1 MADIEALKKKL
12 VPMFKAQTV
21 KYENLQDALDLLCA
35 LGNTED
41 DMKDEY
47 EDFTKSYY
55 FKVSDKPEKDHM
67 WLAVNKGNF
76 TFGKGK
82 PAKIDLTFTMT
93 AQLAADMISGKV
105 NSNSAFLSGN
115 LKLEGSVKDG
125 AKFQGMQAIMRD
137 LLGLD

>member
-1 MADIEALKKKL
+1 MADIAALKAKL
-12 VPMFKAQTV
+12 VPKFKAQQFGFD
-21 KYENLQDALDLLCA
+21 ELGDALQLLCE

-55 FKVSDKPEKDHM
+55 FKVSDKPENDHM
-67 WLAVNKGNF
+67 WLSVEKGKF
-76 TFGKGK
+76 TCGKGK

-93 AQLAADMISGKV
+93 AALAADMISGKV